1 MKFFVYARFFRDTL
15 EYKTSVGKTILE
27 LSKVTP
33 GGLLVFFPS
42 YRVMNLCI
50 EFWKQNDIW
59 PQIEEQKPII
69 LDSTIK
75 KEFTAA
81 MKQYKLKINQ
91 PNGKGAI
98 FMAVLRG
105 KVSEGLDFADM
116 YGRAVMIVGIPF
128 GPIKDPKVKL
138 KKSYLDDNRTQ
149 ENEML
154 SGNEWYTLDAINA
167 VNQAIGRVIRH
178 KNDFGAILLCDTRFD
193 KNKTNISSWIKKHL
207 TLSKSS
213 ENFDSMI
220 RQLTKFFDD
229 AEKTV

>member
-1 MKFFVYARFFRDTL
+1 MLDFRDTY

-33 GGLLVFFPS
+33 GGLLIFFPS
-42 YRVMNLCI
+42 YRLMNLCI
-50 EFWKQNDIW
+50 EFWKQNDTW
-59 PQIEEQKPII
+59 SQIEEQKPII

-75 KEFTAA
+75 KEFIAA
-81 MKQYKLKINQ
+81 MKQYKLKINE
-91 PNGKGAI
+91 PNSKGAI
-98 FMAVLRG
+98 FMAILRG

-128 GPIKDPKVKL
+128 GPCKDPKVKL
-138 KKSYLDDNRTQ
+138 KQSYLNDNRTQ

-154 SGNEWYTLDAINA
+154 SGNEWYTLDAIKA

-178 KNDFGAILLCDTRFD
+178 KNDFGAILLCDTRFNE
-193 KNKTNISSWIKKHL
+193 NKTHISSWIKKHL
-207 TLSKSS
+207 TLSRSS

-220 RQLTKFFDD
+220 GQLTQFFDN
-229 AEKTV
+229 AENTV